1 MNKYAKILVFTA
13 FLALTAMGYIFLVN
27 SDEPED
33 KALYQWI
40 TSETGYTYYK
50 NDSAIIPTSEE
61 TERAHDNF
69 MRIRLNKK
77 VLSVLDSNGRLSDG
91 KSFPDSSILIKEIY
105 SDKNNFSPDILAVM
119 VKLKG
124 DKYSGKDWLWAEYTP
139 KGETEYSVTNKG
151 KVCIKCHQSGDDY
164 ARIFDILK

>member
-1 MNKYAKILVFTA
+1 MKKNIKILVFAA
-13 FLALTAMGYIFLVN
+13 FLALTAAGYIFLVN

-40 TSETGYTYYK
+40 TSETDYTYYK

-69 MRIRLNKK
+69 MRVRLNKK
-77 VLSVLDSNGRLSDG
+77 VLSVLDSNGKLPEG

-105 SDKNNFSPDILAVM
+105 SDKNNSTPDILAVM
-119 VKLKG
+119 VKLKD

-139 KGETEYSVTNKG
+139 KGETEYSVTSKG
-151 KVCIKCHQSGDDY
+151 KVCIKCHQPGDDY
-164 ARIFDILK
+164 VRILDIIK